1 MTATKQVNTSGC
13 GRAVTAR
20 DSRTVCCGTREPTVV
35 RQKLP
40 IGLELGQ
47 VTLEKA
53 FALWRHFDFSEHA
66 TATGPT
72 ASQQLWPPTLGL
84 HKAVPLLSAASHE
97 LGGVYETLL
106 LPAEQLPRSWI
117 VFGCVAHGEP
127 TRLPWI
133 VSNPGHKMIL
143 VKISGSQNKTW
154 TWEEDSDLQGGN
166 DGTVDGGNRRRK
178 WGKPETGIKLS
189 KNRLING
196 KTSLSYKDI

>member
-66 TATGPT
+66 TATGAT

-84 HKAVPLLSAASHE
+84 HKAVPLRSQSRIGRSVWDSAPPCWIATKILDCLRLCSPWGAHQAPH
-97 LGGVYETLL
+97 GQFQTL
-106 LPAEQLPRSWI
+106 ATKWSWLKL
-117 VFGCVAHGEP
+117 V
-127 TRLPWI
+127 
-133 VSNPGHKMIL
+133 GHKTRHERGKRTLTYKEGMMARLTEVIEG
-143 VKISGSQNKTW
+143 GS
-154 TWEEDSDLQGGN
+154 EENQKQ
-166 DGTVDGGNRRRK
+166 V
-178 WGKPETGIKLS
+178 
-189 KNRLING
+189 
-196 KTSLSYKDI
+196 